1 MNYAKEVTSLADY
14 GLTLAEATGLRY
26 FSPTE
31 KYGVA
36 ASKLLLSVSQN
47 DDNTSVAKEI
57 GQAGIT
63 VLYGIGGYLMGD
75 KKAAAQVELFGK
87 TALDFAAWLRR

>member
-1 MNYAKEVTSLADY
+1 MNYAKEATNLADY

-36 ASKLLLSVSQN
+36 GSKLLFSISQN
-47 DDNTSVAKEI
+47 DNNANVAKEV

-63 VLYGIGGYLMGD
+63 VLCGIGGYLMGD
-75 KKAAAQVELFGK
+75 KKAAAQFELFGK
-87 TALDFAAWLRR
+87 TALDFAAWLGR